1 MKRLRRYFTRF
12 MALLGKNKLVIARKK
27 DKIEVI
33 NLNLPLSPIN
43 LHFMD
48 DLFSENSGK

>member
-1 MKRLRRYFTRF
+1 MKMLRRYLSRF
-12 MALLGKNKLVIARKK
+12 MALLGKNKDAITGKK

-33 NLNLPLSPIN
+33 NLNLPLAPIN